1 MEDEELLRVAHQRQM
16 EQDFPAS
23 LPRPPLF
30 ENIHRPSAAVYT
42 PINPPY
48 VPVNP
53 TPSFMSHSSHNPS
66 TGYLPPA
73 SRNLSTSSF
82 MPAAPRNPAT
92 ASYMS
97 SASAAN
103 YMQPSSANYQQPT
116 SSASYMQPSLANYQQ
131 PSSSANYMQPSSANY
146 QQPSLANYQQ
156 PSSSANYMHPSS
168 PAGYPPPNPT
178 RWLPNVEE
186 QGAFRY
192 VKTNTHAP
200 PQKPRSSTRGGSPG
214 FLHPPAARP
223 HGLPPKPVVASSS
236 SAKALTKKATPVQ
249 PTKVSADSARVTS
262 NNKVLR
268 KAGGEAIIRAF
279 VHVMSRGYIY
289 MSKELIGSLYKQQ
302 FISEKLDAPVDW
314 NILDCKIMRELVEV
328 TPIQGVKYYRLNKPF
343 FNTLESARCTKSTIP
358 APPSTPFTSKQ
369 LATLPAVQPFSDQAI
384 RTLCNN
390 YANKVDNFGFRFS
403 SLIPSRTGG
412 VLDDMAPFIELW
424 HPSLGPTT
432 GPATPVS
439 KKGKEVVSRFDMTD
453 EKFDE
458 LMAESLQRGSSGKQ
472 ANKIL
477 KNFSSSILKPLE
489 EQRQAAFLGSSYSE
503 SSASSGSSSTNRAV
517 HTNAE
522 PEDVSSESSESSDE
536 SESVSS
542 EFSNSASATRP
553 TTISTNV
560 HNPPSQLK
568 SSKKRTREEF
578 EAQVT
583 EKKLTAEEIE
593 AHITAKKIVRR
604 AKKAKRKA
612 KKKSME
618 VQAEWAEWDVEETQL
633 AKEAFKAWAATQEP
647 FIPKPR
653 TPAKSTTQP
662 PSSAHVQS
670 SIIKEAVV
678 EKSIIKEEIVEM
690 SIIKEEVA
698 QEFTVESHITDELIE
713 PIAELSGILDDKYT
727 EDDLVESA
735 GPSPGAGSSGTSSR
749 GEPLKGSNG
758 SSSAAASK
766 VKPTRFNPYANAD
779 RGPTKK
785 LRLIMPASLTRQ
797 QGNVDSSM
805 ASTSVNGMDDGELA
819 ALAQIP
825 MNRMSRDQLIKAR
838 KASLEKILNYLW
850 NLSR

>member
-1 MEDEELLRVAHQRQM
+1 M
-16 EQDFPAS
+16 
-23 LPRPPLF
+23 
-30 ENIHRPSAAVYT
+30 PS
-42 PINPPY
+42 
-48 VPVNP
+48 
-53 TPSFMSHSSHNPS
+53 
-66 TGYLPPA
+66 
-73 SRNLSTSSF
+73 
-82 MPAAPRNPAT
+82 APRNPAT

-97 SASAAN
+97 SAPAAN
-103 YMQPSSANYQQPT
+103 YMQPSS
-116 SSASYMQPSLANYQQ
+116 ANYQQ
-131 PSSSANYMQPSSANY
+131 PSSSANYMQPS
-146 QQPSLANYQQ
+146 LANYQQ
-156 PSSSANYMHPSS
+156 PSNYMQPSSANYMQPSS

-186 QGAFRY
+186 QQGAFRY
-192 VKTNTHAP
+192 VKTNTHAQ

-214 FLHPPAARP
+214 FLYPPAARP

-236 SAKALTKKATPVQ
+236 SAKAPTKKATPVQPTKKVTPVQPTKKATPVQ
-249 PTKVSADSARVTS
+249 PTKVSADSARVIS

-302 FISEKLDAPVDW
+302 FISHKLDAPVDW

-343 FNTLESARCTKSTIP
+343 FNTLESARFTKSTTP

-424 HPSLGPTT
+424 HPSLGSET

-503 SSASSGSSSTNRAV
+503 SPASSGSSSTSRAV
-517 HTNAE
+517 HMNAE

-560 HNPPSQLK
+560 HNPPSQPK

-578 EAQVT
+578 EEQVT
-583 EKKLTAEEIE
+583 AKKLTPEEIE
-593 AHITAKKIVRR
+593 AHVAAKKISRR
-604 AKKAKRKA
+604 AKKAKRKE
-612 KKKSME
+612 KKSME
-618 VQAEWAEWDVEETQL
+618 VQAERTEWDVEETQL

-662 PSSAHVQS
+662 SSSAQVQS

-678 EKSIIKEEIVEM
+678 EKSIIKEAVVEKSIIKEEVVEM

-698 QEFTVESHITDELIE
+698 QEFTLGSHITDELME
-713 PIAELSGILDDKYT
+713 PIAELAGTLDDKYT

-735 GPSPGAGSSGTSSR
+735 VPSPGAGSSGTSSR

-766 VKPTRFNPYANAD
+766 VKPTRFSPYANAD

-805 ASTSVNGMDDGELA
+805 ASTSANGVDDGELA